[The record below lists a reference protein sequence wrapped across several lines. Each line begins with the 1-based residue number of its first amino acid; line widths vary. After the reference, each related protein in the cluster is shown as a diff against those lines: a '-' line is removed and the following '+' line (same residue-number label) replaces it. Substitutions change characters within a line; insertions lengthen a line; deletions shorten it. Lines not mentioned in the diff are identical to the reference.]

1 MTAPVIGTPTDLLGA
16 PAPVAVPVSP
26 SISTPGPVPAP
37 GPASVPAPAPAAAV
51 EVAAPAPEPLW
62 FLRVNPLRRARLA
75 DAELRRLL
83 VLVTASEQALA
94 TAAASA
100 SDELYERIGAAAD
113 DDAARRELIALRRSV
128 HNDKAPKRTPET
140 AGPATGAWL
149 AARRDRDHARAELV
163 ARYPDAAE
171 RERGVLAGLLGD
183 PDLLRSLA
191 LVAPEVHQE
200 AERYRA
206 AVHAPGKVPAR
217 SRKSERGL
225 IQYVTRA
232 MVRTS
237 PLARFTAVGIAEP
250 DPAAPGPDETGFPG
264 ATAFPG
270 LDRVMLN
277 YVVGG
282 LPDPSGLPLEQ
293 LWIGLPPTSA
303 PDPAAGKLFFLKP
316 GPEGMRRAAVSL
328 GGPAGDLLDA
338 VGMGPRPFPSVVAHV
353 ARRSGRAPG
362 EAAQAVRGAVAQG
375 LLCTFHEAEDGSTAY
390 TELLTPDDPRPAVR
404 ELTDRVKAGLP
415 AFTAAPAAA
424 RGAALAE
431 LRGAL
436 GELSHAAGRP
446 AHVTVEEDYVMPP
459 LKVATEPWKESL
471 KDLGP
476 AVELLT
482 VFDWLHDVRVLM
494 TAAFVERFGPGANV
508 PLAEHAPFV
517 VGEVSRRAAAM
528 AAVYGPD
535 GPGDPA
541 ALKGIGPADGS
552 LERVYE
558 IRREVTEAVHAL
570 IGQAVARGD
579 DTLRISPAEVAGL
592 TAALPE
598 RFRRDPLIYGVL
610 LQRGDGHLVL
620 NDGLPGH
627 GMLYARF
634 LDADRRLGGR
644 ALPRLADH
652 VRRVYGHDGAR
663 VTEDLGLHRLNVNA
677 HAPVLPGGLTPDDWF
692 GLRLAHDP
700 ETDSLRV
707 EDADGAPL
715 RVLPLGTGHPGLFPP
730 PLSVASGLA
739 ISGRLF
745 NALPNS
751 WHAATPW
758 DRSATR
764 TAPRMAVGDVLIG
777 RRRWYGGEEL
787 GTALAAG
794 PEEHERLLAL
804 TAWRARHGVPEEVVV
819 KTVPEDEGPLSVG
832 APDIQSKRLQQKPQ
846 YVDLSSALG
855 VRVLPRM
862 LERRGAD
869 TGGSYLEEAL
879 PGVADGTHATEWVVE
894 VGRAPGGRF
903 TYHPTTAA
911 EER

>member
-1 MTAPVIGTPTDLLGA
+1 MT
-16 PAPVAVPVSP
+16 
-26 SISTPGPVPAP
+26 
-37 GPASVPAPAPAAAV
+37 
-51 EVAAPAPEPLW
+51 APAPEPLW
-62 FLRVNPLRRARLA
+62 FLRVNPLLRARLA
-75 DAELRRLL
+75 DAGLRRQLA
-83 VLVTASEQALA
+83 LVTAAEETLAAAA
-94 TAAASA
+94 TAA

-113 DDAARRELIALRRSV
+113 DDERRELVALRRSV
-128 HNDKAPKRTPET
+128 HNGKLPRKTPEQ
-140 AGPATGAWL
+140 AAPALTAWL
-149 AARRDRDHARAELV
+149 DARAARDRIRAELV
-163 ARYPDAAE
+163 AGYPDAAE
-171 RERGVLAGLLGD
+171 REREVLAGLLGD

-206 AVHAPGKVPAR
+206 AVAAPGRVTSKT
-217 SRKSERGL
+217 RKSERGL

-250 DPAAPGPDETGFPG
+250 DPAAPGPDEAGFPG
-264 ATAFPG
+264 AVAFPG

-282 LPDPSGLPLEQ
+282 LPDPADRPLDD

-303 PDPAAGKLFFLKP
+303 PDPATGKLFFLKAA
-316 GPEGMRRAAVSL
+316 PEGMRRAAVSL
-328 GGPAGDLLDA
+328 DGPAGDLLDA
-338 VGMGPRPFPSVVAHV
+338 VSMGPRPFPSVVAHV
-353 ARRSGRAPG
+353 AERSGRTPEDAG
-362 EAAQAVRGAVAQG
+362 RQVRGAVEQG
-375 LLCTFHEAEDGSTAY
+375 LLCTFHEAEDGSADY
-390 TELLTPDDPRPAVR
+390 EALLSPDDPRPR
-404 ELTDRVKAGLP
+404 TKELTDRVKAGLP
-415 AFTAAPAAA
+415 AFTAAPAAE

-459 LKVATEPWKESL
+459 LAVDTEPWRKSL
-471 KDLGP
+471 EDLGP

-494 TAAFVERFGPGANV
+494 TAAFVERFGAGANV
-508 PLAEHAPFV
+508 PLAAHAPFV

-535 GPGDPA
+535 GPGDPS
-541 ALKGIGPADGS
+541 ALQGIGPADGS
-552 LERVYE
+552 LERIYRL
-558 IRREVTEAVHAL
+558 RRDVTEAVHDL
-570 IGQAVARGD
+570 IGKAVENGEP
-579 DTLRISPAEVAGL
+579 TLRISPAEVAGL
-592 TAALPE
+592 TAELPE

-634 LDADRRLGGR
+634 LEADRRMGGR

-652 VRRVYGHDGAR
+652 VRRVYGYDGAR

-677 HAPVLPGGLTPDDWF
+677 HTPVLPGGLTPDDWF

-700 ETDSLRV
+700 ETDALRV

-758 DRSATR
+758 DRKTTR

-794 PEEHERLLAL
+794 PEEHERHLAL
-804 TAWRARHGVPEEVVV
+804 NAWRARHGVPEEVVI

-832 APDIQSKRLQQKPQ
+832 APDVQSKRLQQKPQ
-846 YVDLSSALG
+846 YADLGSALG
-855 VRVLPRM
+855 ARVLPRM

-879 PGVADGTHATEWVVE
+879 PGVVDGTHATEWVVE
-894 VGRAPGGRF
+894 VGRTAGGRF
-903 TYHPTTAA
+903 AYHPAAGTRPTTDSHPTTEA

>member
-1 MTAPVIGTPTDLLGA
+1 
-16 PAPVAVPVSP
+16 
-26 SISTPGPVPAP
+26 
-37 GPASVPAPAPAAAV
+37 
-51 EVAAPAPEPLW
+51 PEPLW

-75 DAELRRLL
+75 DAELRRQL
-83 VLVTASEQALA
+83 VLL
-94 TAAASA
+94 TAAEQTLAEASAAA

-113 DDAARRELIALRRSV
+113 DAERRELIALRRAVNSG
-128 HNDKAPKRTPET
+128 KAPKKTP
-140 AGPATGAWL
+140 GPASPVLDAWL
-149 AARRDRDHARAELV
+149 RARQERDRVRAELV
-163 ARYPDAAE
+163 AGYPDAAE
-171 RERGVLAGLLGD
+171 RERGVLAELLGD

-206 AVHAPGKVPAR
+206 AVRAPGKVPAK

-250 DPAAPGPDETGFPG
+250 DPAASGPDEAGFPG

-277 YVVGG
+277 YVLGG
-282 LPDPSGLPLEQ
+282 LPDPADRAIEDM
-293 LWIGLPPTSA
+293 WIGLPPTSA

-316 GPEGMRRAAVSL
+316 SPEGMRRAAVAL
-328 GGPAGDLLDA
+328 DGPAGDLLDA
-338 VGMGPRPFPSVVAHV
+338 VSMGPRPFPSVVAHV
-353 ARRSGRAPG
+353 AERSGI
-362 EAAQAVRGAVAQG
+362 AAEDADQKVRGAVAQG
-375 LLCTFHEAEDGSTAY
+375 LLCTFHAAEDGSTDY
-390 TELLTPDDPRPAVR
+390 DVLLTPDDPRPVTKR
-404 ELTDRVKAGLP
+404 LTDRVKAGMP
-415 AFTAAPAAA
+415 AFTAAPADE

-508 PLAEHAPFV
+508 PLAAHAPFV

-535 GPGDPA
+535 GPGDPT

-552 LERVYE
+552 LERIYE
-558 IRREVTEAVHAL
+558 LRREVTEELHAL
-570 IGQAVARGD
+570 IGGAVERGD
-579 DTLRISPAEVAGL
+579 DTLRISPEQVAGL
-592 TAALPE
+592 TGDLPE
-598 RFRRDPLIYGVL
+598 RFRRDPLIYGIL

-634 LDADRRLGGR
+634 LEADRRLGGR
-644 ALPRLADH
+644 ALPRLAEH
-652 VRRVYGHDGAR
+652 VRRVYGYDGAR

-677 HAPVLPGGLTPDDWF
+677 HTPILPGGLTPDDWF

-707 EDADGAPL
+707 EDADGAPRRSSIRGRTRAPSALL
-715 RVLPLGTGHPGLFPP
+715 RSTYWGFCWRRLDWMSGAPTESGPSSSGTVLTTTSSGTPYLARQALRASSRSCSSGPAARAAPSSSPP
-730 PLSVASGLA
+730 YQ
-739 ISGRLF
+739 
-745 NALPNS
+745 
-751 WHAATPW
+751 
-758 DRSATR
+758 
-764 TAPRMAVGDVLIG
+764 
-777 RRRWYGGEEL
+777 RRRPMRTSP
-787 GTALAAG
+787 TAM
-794 PEEHERLLAL
+794 R
-804 TAWRARHGVPEEVVV
+804 
-819 KTVPEDEGPLSVG
+819 G
-832 APDIQSKRLQQKPQ
+832 A
-846 YVDLSSALG
+846 
-855 VRVLPRM
+855 VRVV
-862 LERRGAD
+862 
-869 TGGSYLEEAL
+869 AL
-879 PGVADGTHATEWVVE
+879 SQG
-894 VGRAPGGRF
+894 
-903 TYHPTTAA
+903 
-911 EER
+911 

>member
-1 MTAPVIGTPTDLLGA
+1 MTAPVIGTPTDLPGTAQSGPA
-16 PAPVAVPVSP
+16 PAPVGVP
-26 SISTPGPVPAP
+26 TPGPAPVPVDVPTPAP
-37 GPASVPAPAPAAAV
+37 KPTPTSAH
-51 EVAAPAPEPLW
+51 AAPAPEPLW

-75 DAELRRLL
+75 DAGLRRQL
-83 VLVTASEQALA
+83 VLL
-94 TAAASA
+94 TAAEQTLAEASAAA
-100 SDELYERIGAAAD
+100 SDELYERIGAAT
-113 DDAARRELIALRRSV
+113 DDAERRELIALRRAVNSG
-128 HNDKAPKRTPET
+128 KAPKKAP
-140 AGPATGAWL
+140 GPATPVLDAWL
-149 AARRDRDHARAELV
+149 AARRERERIREELV
-163 ARYPDAAE
+163 TGYPDAAE
-171 RERGVLAGLLGD
+171 RERGVLAELLGD

-206 AVHAPGKVPAR
+206 AVRAPGRVPSK

-250 DPAAPGPDETGFPG
+250 DPAAPGPDEAGFGG

-277 YVVGG
+277 YVLGG
-282 LPDPSGLPLEQ
+282 LPDPADRAIED

-316 GPEGMRRAAVSL
+316 APEGMRRAAVSL
-328 GGPAGDLLDA
+328 DGPAGDLLDA
-338 VGMGPRPFPSVVAHV
+338 VSMGPRPFASVVAHV
-353 ARRSGRAPG
+353 AERSGI
-362 EAAQAVRGAVAQG
+362 AAGDADQKVRGAVAQG
-375 LLCTFHEAEDGSTAY
+375 LLCTFHDAEDGSTDY
-390 TELLTPDDPRPAVR
+390 DVLLTPDDPRPVTKR
-404 ELTDRVKAGLP
+404 LTDRVKAGMP
-415 AFTAAPAAA
+415 AFTAAPAAE
-424 RGAALAE
+424 RGDALAE

-508 PLAEHAPFV
+508 PLAANAPFV

-535 GPGDPA
+535 GPGDPT

-552 LERVYE
+552 LERIYE
-558 IRREVTEAVHAL
+558 LRREVTEALHAL
-570 IGQAVARGD
+570 IGQAVERGD
-579 DTLRISPAEVAGL
+579 DTLRISPEQVAGL
-592 TAALPE
+592 TGDLPE
-598 RFRRDPLIYGVL
+598 RFRRDPLIYGIL

-634 LDADRRLGGR
+634 LEADRRLGGR

-677 HAPVLPGGLTPDDWF
+677 HTPILPGGLTPDDWF

-707 EDADGAPL
+707 EDAEGAPL

-758 DRSATR
+758 DRATTR

-787 GTALAAG
+787 GAALAAG

-804 TAWRARHGVPEEVVV
+804 NAWRAKYGVPEEVVV

-855 VRVLPRM
+855 ARVLPRM

-879 PGVADGTHATEWVVE
+879 PGVVDGTHATEWVVE
-894 VGRAPGGRF
+894 VGRTAGGRF
-903 TYHPTTAA
+903 TYHPTTE

>member
-1 MTAPVIGTPTDLLGA
+1 MPPATAAATTPA
-16 PAPVAVPVSP
+16 
-26 SISTPGPVPAP
+26 
-37 GPASVPAPAPAAAV
+37 APAATPV
-51 EVAAPAPEPLW
+51 PEPLW

-83 VLVTASEQALA
+83 VLVTAAEQDLA
-94 TAAASA
+94 TASAAA
-100 SDELYERIGAAAD
+100 SDELYEKIGVAAD
-113 DDAARRELIALRRSV
+113 EAERRELIALRRSV
-128 HNDKAPKRTPET
+128 HNGRAPKQPPAQ
-140 AGPATGAWL
+140 AGPATAAWL
-149 AARRDRDHARAELV
+149 RAREERDRIRAELV
-163 ARYPDAAE
+163 AGYPDAAD

-206 AVHAPGKVPAR
+206 AVRAPGRLTSK

-250 DPAAPGPDETGFPG
+250 DPAAPGPDEAGFPG

-282 LPDPSGLPLEQ
+282 LPDPSDRAVEE

-316 GPEGMRRAAVSL
+316 SPEGMRRAAVSL
-328 GGPAGDLLDA
+328 DGPAGDLLDA

-353 ARRSGRAPG
+353 AERSGCTP
-362 EAAQAVRGAVAQG
+362 EAAGRKVRGAVEQG
-375 LLCTFHEAEDGSTAY
+375 LLCTFHEAEDGSADY
-390 TELLTPDDPRPAVR
+390 EALLSPDDPRPLTR

-415 AFTAAPAAA
+415 AFTAAPAAE

-508 PLAEHAPFV
+508 PLAANAPFV

-552 LERVYE
+552 LERIYE
-558 IRREVTEAVHAL
+558 LRREVTEAVHAL
-570 IGQAVARGD
+570 IGQAVERGD
-579 DTLRISPAEVAGL
+579 DTLRISPEQVAGL
-592 TAALPE
+592 TGELPE

-634 LDADRRLGGR
+634 LEADRRLGGR
-644 ALPRLADH
+644 ALPRLAEH
-652 VRRVYGHDGAR
+652 VARVYGHDGAR

-677 HAPVLPGGLTPDDWF
+677 HTPILPGGLTPDDWF

-700 ETDSLRV
+700 ATDSLRV

-758 DRSATR
+758 DRAVTR

-787 GTALAAG
+787 GAALAAG
-794 PEEHERLLAL
+794 PEEHDRLLAL
-804 TAWRARHGVPEEVVV
+804 NAWRAAHGVPEEVVV

-879 PGVADGTHATEWVVE
+879 PGVVDGTHATEWVVE
-894 VGRAPGGRF
+894 VGRTAGGRF
-903 TYHPTTAA
+903 TYHPTTER

>member
-1 MTAPVIGTPTDLLGA
+1 MTAPVIGAPPDLPGA
-16 PAPVAVPVSP
+16 MVDR
-26 SISTPGPVPAP
+26 
-37 GPASVPAPAPAAAV
+37 APAPAARPAAAAV
-51 EVAAPAPEPLW
+51 PPPAPEPLW

-75 DAELRRLL
+75 DPELRRRL
-83 VLVTASEQALA
+83 VLL
-94 TAAASA
+94 TAADQTLAVASA
-100 SDELYERIGAAAD
+100 AVSDELYERIGVAT
-113 DDAARRELIALRRSV
+113 DDAERRELISLRRAV
-128 HNDKAPKRTPET
+128 HNHKAPKKVPAPTTPAIEE
-140 AGPATGAWL
+140 WL
-149 AARRDRDHARAELV
+149 RARAERDRIREELV
-163 ARYPDAAE
+163 AGYPDAAE

-206 AVHAPGKVPAR
+206 AVRAPGRLTSK

-282 LPDPSGLPLEQ
+282 LPDPAGRPVEE

-303 PDPAAGKLFFLKP
+303 PDPAEGKLFFLKP
-316 GPEGMRRAAVSL
+316 SPEGTRRAAVSL
-328 GGPAGDLLDA
+328 DGPAGDLLDA

-353 ARRSGRAPG
+353 AERSGHSPE
-362 EAAQAVRGAVAQG
+362 EAAQRVRGAVAQG
-375 LLCTFHEAEDGSTAY
+375 LLCTFHTAEDGAADYGT
-390 TELLTPDDPRPAVR
+390 LLSPDDPRPLTK

-415 AFTAAPAAA
+415 AFTAAPAAE

-494 TAAFVERFGPGANV
+494 TAAFVERFGAGANV
-508 PLAEHAPFV
+508 PLAAHAPFV

-541 ALKGIGPADGS
+541 ALQGIGPADGS
-552 LERVYE
+552 LERIYE
-558 IRREVTEAVHAL
+558 LRREVTEAVHAL
-570 IGQAVARGD
+570 IGQTVERGD
-579 DTLRISPAEVAGL
+579 DTLRISPDQVAGL

-634 LDADRRLGGR
+634 LEADRRLGGR

-677 HAPVLPGGLTPDDWF
+677 HTPILPGGLTPDDWF

-700 ETDSLRV
+700 DTDSLRV
-707 EDADGAPL
+707 EDAVGAPL

-758 DRSATR
+758 DRTTTR

-804 TAWRARHGVPEEVVV
+804 NAWRARYGVPEEVVV

-855 VRVLPRM
+855 TRVLPRM

-879 PGVADGTHATEWVVE
+879 PGVVDGTHATEWVVE
-894 VGRAPGGRF
+894 VGRTAGGRF
-903 TYHPTTAA
+903 TYHPTPQTHPTTGIHPATEA